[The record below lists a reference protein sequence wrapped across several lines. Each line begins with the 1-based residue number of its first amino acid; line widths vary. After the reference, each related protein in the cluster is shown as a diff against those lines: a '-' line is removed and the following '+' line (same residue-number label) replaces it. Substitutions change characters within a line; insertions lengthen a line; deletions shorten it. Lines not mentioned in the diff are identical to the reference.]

1 MQEVGEGEYVAFM
14 SAGAYGYAM
23 SSRYNARPLPAEVMV
38 RGGAFELINAREHFE
53 QTIAG
58 EKVPAFL
65 K

>member
-1 MQEVGEGEYVAFM
+1 MAN
-14 SAGAYGYAM
+14 
-23 SSRYNARPLPAEVMV
+23 RYNSRPMAAEVLV
-38 RGGAFELINAREHFE
+38 RGSSFELVTARETFE